1 MPEQQ
6 SSLVFLFES
15 YEKTLNQIRENRKDI
30 KENQKKNQELQTQL
44 KSVKDSIAGLLDI
57 MIKEHG
63 SLYKVCQVEFGI
75 VDKRFYRIVS
85 MFGKQSPERT
95 I

>member
-15 YEKTLNQIRENRKDI
+15 YEQTLNEIRANRKDI
-30 KENQKKNQELQTQL
+30 KKNQAKNQELQAQL
-44 KSVKDSIAGLLDI
+44 RSVKDSISGLLDI

-63 SLYKVCQVEFGI
+63 SLYKVCQKEFGI

-85 MFGKQSPERT
+85 MFGKSSQ
-95 I
+95 